1 MKEKNKEPLYG
12 ASVVIR
18 GTTIGTVSDQEGNF
32 RLLNPN
38 PKTDPATGGS
48 YTELVISF
56 VGYESEVAIIKQN
69 EDNSIVKHSFELK
82 REIIGIDQN
91 SFSQAKKIA
100 HPANQPDRAKSDE
113 KIFFIVEKMPEYK
126 GGFYSLGQYIT
137 GMQVKTAK
145 AENLKGEAYI
155 GFTIN
160 PEGRVTDVKIMES
173 DSEQIGEQAAK
184 IVMNMADWEPGAQR
198 GVAVPVDF
206 VIQIVF

>member
-1 MKEKNKEPLYG
+1 LKEKNKEPLYG

-82 REIIGIDQN
+82 REIIGIDQ
-91 SFSQAKKIA
+91 SSLSKAKKII
-100 HPANQPDRAKSDE
+100 HPANQPDKAKSDE

-137 GMQVKTAK
+137 GMQEKIAK
-145 AENLKGEAYI
+145 AKNLKGEAYI

-173 DSEQIGEQAAK
+173 DSEQVGDQAGK